1 MRRVLRVSGVAAAV
15 LLVLALGMLGLLLVF
30 LAHR

>member
-1 MRRVLRVSGVAAAV
+1 MRRVLWVSGVAAAV

-30 LAHR
+30 WAHR